1 MSTTNRSPVSPSG
14 VTGVPLKPGAVP
26 ASTASGKGGLSQGK
40 KASAAGFVGS
50 ALEYYDMYIYA
61 SASALVFSQV
71 FFPDA
76 GAMGLLLSLG
86 SYGVAYVARPLGGF
100 LAGHIGDRFGRRN
113 IMIITLMVMGLA
125 TFLIG
130 CLPSYVSIGMWA
142 PAALITLRL
151 FQGLSVGGEASG
163 SASLTLEHA
172 PEGRRGLYC
181 SWMINGIWV
190 GYILATLAFI
200 GVAALPEKQ
209 MMAWGWRV
217 PFWASAVIVIV
228 GVVIRRTLEDPKAF
242 REQKEQG
249 KVAKAP
255 IGLVFKHQPADVVRV
270 VFAAFL
276 IVISSV
282 VPVWGLT
289 YATHVV
295 GVSSSTMLWAVV
307 FGYATA
313 LVTQPLFAALSD
325 KVGRRPV
332 LIGGNLFGA
341 VAVWQFFWAVGN
353 ADVPMIYLGFFLCIT
368 LGFAATNAVYPAF
381 FSEMFNVRFRVSGMA
396 VGLQLGMILT
406 GFSPTIIQAVSTATG
421 DSWWPA
427 AALTSLACV
436 ISAIAVATARE
447 THKVPLAQLGRQID

>member
-1 MSTTNRSPVSPSG
+1 MSKATRSHVGSPVT
-14 VTGVPLKPGAVP
+14 TGSEPGATP
-26 ASTASGKGGLSQGK
+26 ASTSSGRSGLSQGK

-76 GAMGLLLSLG
+76 GARGLLLSLG

-100 LAGHIGDRFGRRN
+100 AAGHIGDRFGRRN
-113 IMIITLMVMGLA
+113 IMIITLMVMGVA
-125 TFLIG
+125 TFLVG
-130 CLPSYVSIGMWA
+130 CLPSYASIGMWA
-142 PAALITLRL
+142 PGALIALRL

-181 SWMINGIWV
+181 SWMVNGIWV

-200 GVAALPEKQ
+200 GVAALPEEQ

-217 PFWASAVIVIV
+217 PFWASAALVIV
-228 GVVIRRTLEDPKAF
+228 GSVIRRSLEDPKAF
-242 REQKEQG
+242 KEQKEQG
-249 KVAKAP
+249 KLSKAP
-255 IGLVFKHQPADVVRV
+255 IGLVLKHQPADVVRV
-270 VFAAFL
+270 AFAAFL

-289 YATHVV
+289 YATHVI
-295 GVSSSTMLWAVV
+295 GVPSSTMLWAVV

-313 LVTQPLFAALSD
+313 LVMQPLFAALSD

-353 ADVPMIYLGFFLCIT
+353 GDVPMIYLGFFLCIT
-368 LGFAATNAVYPAF
+368 LAFAATNAVYPVF

-396 VGLQLGMILT
+396 VGLQLGMVLT
-406 GFSPTIIQAVSTATG
+406 GFSPTIIQAVSSATG

-447 THKVPLAQLGRQID
+447 THRVPLAQLGRQTD